1 MEIWETPIYNPA
13 YVSRLINLSTG
24 RIKRW
29 LQGYEYS
36 YIASDSAKA
45 VWRHKEPVI
54 DRDDSEIPSYA
65 SFLDLIDLLF
75 VKQFLNK
82 GLSLQ
87 KIRKALTEAQ
97 ALIGG
102 HHFAQRMFFT
112 DGKNIYMQ
120 VRDDADSLLE
130 LLSGGHW
137 VISQFIKE
145 LAEQIEFD
153 EPSGFAAKWFPLGK
167 TGLIVIDP
175 KISFGRPTIIGKNIS
190 TDNIYDCYLGENE
203 NITKVCGW
211 LDLTRD
217 QVTAAIKFETTLNAA

>member
-1 MEIWETPIYNPA
+1 MEIWETQIYNPA

>member
-13 YVSRLINLSTG
+13 YVSRLIDLSTG

-29 LQGYEYS
+29 LQGYEYRYVAGNS
-36 YIASDSAKA
+36 GQE

-54 DRDDSEIPSYA
+54 GREDSEIPNFA

-82 GLSLQ
+82 GISLQ

-97 ALIGG
+97 ELVGG

-145 LAEQIEFD
+145 LAQQIEFD
-153 EPSGFAAKWFPLGK
+153 EPSGFATKWFPLGK
-167 TGLIVIDP
+167 AGLVVIDP
-175 KISFGRPTIIGKNIS
+175 KISFGRPTIVDKNIS
-190 TDNIYDCYLGENE
+190 TDNIYDCFLGENE
-203 NITKVCGW
+203 NISKVCKW
-211 LDLTRD
+211 LDLTQD
-217 QVTAAIKFETTLNAA
+217 QVNAAVKFETTLNAA

>member
-1 MEIWETPIYNPA
+1 MEIWDTPIYNPA

-29 LQGYEYS
+29 LKGYEFS
-36 YIASDSAKA
+36 YTSSSSGKE
-45 VWRHKEPVI
+45 VLSHKDPVI
-54 DRDDSEIPSYA
+54 GREDSEMPNYA

-75 VKQFLNK
+75 VKQFLAR

-102 HHFAQRMFFT
+102 HHFAQRSFFT

-120 VRDDADSLLE
+120 IKNDSESLIE

-145 LAEQIEFD
+145 LAQQIEFD
-153 EPSGFAAKWFPLGK
+153 EPTGFAAKWYPLGK
-167 TGLIVIDP
+167 SGLVVIDP
-175 KISFGRPTIIGKNIS
+175 KISFGRPTLIGKSIS
-190 TDNIYDCYLGENE
+190 TDNVFNCYLGENE
-203 NITKVCGW
+203 NISKVCKW
-211 LDLTRD
+211 LDLNQE
-217 QVTAAIKFETTLNAA
+217 QVNAAIKFESGLKAA

>member
-1 MEIWETPIYNPA
+1 MEILDTPIYNPA
-13 YVSRLINLSTG
+13 YVSRLIDLSTG
-24 RIKRW
+24 RVKRW

-36 YIASDSAKA
+36 YISNDSGEE
-45 VWRHKEPVI
+45 VWRHKDPVI
-54 DRDDSEIPSYA
+54 GREDSDVPNYA

-75 VKQFLNK
+75 VKQFLKK

-87 KIRKALTEAQ
+87 KIRKALNEAQ
-97 ALIGG
+97 ALAGG

-120 VRDDADSLLE
+120 VRDDANSLLE

-145 LAEQIEFD
+145 LAQQIEFD

-167 TGLIVIDP
+167 TGLVVIDP
-175 KISFGRPTIIGKNIS
+175 KVSFGRPTIIGKNIS
-190 TDNIYDCYLGENE
+190 TDNIYDYYLGENE
-203 NITKVCGW
+203 NISKVCKW
-211 LDLTRD
+211 LDLSQD
-217 QVTAAIKFETTLNAA
+217 QVNAAIKFETTLNAA

>member
-97 ALIGG
+97 AVIGG

-211 LDLTRD
+211 SDLTRA